1 MRTGNW
7 GHGKPQAVPTV
18 SSYTV
23 VWTARYSAH
32 VQFIDDMWNG
42 HFDALQRPNRAVP
55 DRGSFLKNNKLAL
68 LYNIL
73 SVVRVFWDTLYS
85 KF

>member
-23 VWTARYSAH
+23 
-32 VQFIDDMWNG
+32 
-42 HFDALQRPNRAVP
+42 
-55 DRGSFLKNNKLAL
+55 AL
-68 LYNIL
+68 LAAVLITKPSGQVPIHDRLMPGYTNLRYRYNASL
-73 SVVRVFWDTLYS
+73 KHLNFR
-85 KF
+85 

>member
-23 VWTARYSAH
+23 VLHERQRLPYALE
-32 VQFIDDMWNG
+32 VQG
-42 HFDALQRPNRAVP
+42 GAVLPHQCHALQ
-55 DRGSFLKNNKLAL
+55 
-68 LYNIL
+68 
-73 SVVRVFWDTLYS
+73 
-85 KF
+85 